1 MNWKLAK
8 FTVIDFSLSRIF
20 LVSSNPGDKF
30 EIQDDED
37 VDVLRR
43 HDSHYRKSII
53 KPVDYFGKSR
63 TAWWAVRDSIR
74 SDSHPSYLCWQW
86 YWWHRC
92 VSDFI
97 MMTDSRCWRLFC
109 YVTNIFGLQHPSSA
123 SLWVILLNEKPRSN

>member
-20 LVSSNPGDKF
+20 LVSSNPDDEF
-30 EIQDDED
+30 EIQDDEDVED

-63 TAWWAVRDSIR
+63 TAW
-74 SDSHPSYLCWQW
+74 
-86 YWWHRC
+86 
-92 VSDFI
+92 
-97 MMTDSRCWRLFC
+97 
-109 YVTNIFGLQHPSSA
+109 
-123 SLWVILLNEKPRSN
+123 